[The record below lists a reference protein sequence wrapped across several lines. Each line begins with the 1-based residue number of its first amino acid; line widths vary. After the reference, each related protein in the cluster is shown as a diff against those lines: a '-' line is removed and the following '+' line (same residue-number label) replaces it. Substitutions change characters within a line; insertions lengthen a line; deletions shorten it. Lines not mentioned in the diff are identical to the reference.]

1 MDTRIIDTKSIGSR
15 KTAVR
20 IAELDVEALAEWL
33 PETFEIVA
41 RHLDETGDPPIGPPF
56 ARYRRLGP
64 RRFRVEAGF
73 PVGRAIYGTDEIVGS
88 SLPGSTVAITTH
100 VGSYDGMEATYEAL
114 ATWLDS
120 RGSVPMGDPWEIYF
134 SEPTDP
140 PSTWRTDIVQPYVKR

>member
-1 MDTRIIDTKSIGSR
+1 METRVIDTKSIGSR

-20 IAELDVEALAEWL
+20 VAELEVEALGEWL
-33 PETFEIVA
+33 GETFGSVA
-41 RHLDETGDPPIGPPF
+41 RHLDETGNPPVGPPF

-73 PVGRAIYGTDEIVGS
+73 PVSGPIYGSDAIVGS
-88 SLPGSTVAITTH
+88 SLPGGTVAITTH
-100 VGSYDGMEATYEAL
+100 TGPYDEMEATYEAM
-114 ATWLDS
+114 ATWLES
-120 RGSVPMGDPWEIYF
+120 RGAAPTSDPWEIYF

>member
-1 MDTRIIDTKSIGSR
+1 VELSEDLDRW
-15 KTAVR
+15 
-20 IAELDVEALAEWL
+20 AEAGL
-33 PETFEIVA
+33 I
-41 RHLDETGDPPIGPPF
+41 DETTAEAIAVFEG
-56 ARYRRLGP
+56 GP
-64 RRFRVEAGF
+64 RRFHVEAGF

-88 SLPGSTVAITTH
+88 SLPGGTVAITTH

-140 PSTWRTDIVQPYVKR
+140 PGTWRTDIVQPYVKP